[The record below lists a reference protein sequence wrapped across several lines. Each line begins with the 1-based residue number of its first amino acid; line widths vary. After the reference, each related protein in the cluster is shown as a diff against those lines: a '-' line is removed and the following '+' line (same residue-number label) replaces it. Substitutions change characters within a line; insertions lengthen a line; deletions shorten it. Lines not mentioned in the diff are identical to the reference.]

1 MWLNINLYFIDEGV
15 PSETEEERKL
25 EAAKAARVKQLT
37 SKQNYTYSSY

>member
-1 MWLNINLYFIDEGV
+1 MYYFLFFIDEGV

-37 SKQNYTYSSY
+37 SKQIVHTQVIE